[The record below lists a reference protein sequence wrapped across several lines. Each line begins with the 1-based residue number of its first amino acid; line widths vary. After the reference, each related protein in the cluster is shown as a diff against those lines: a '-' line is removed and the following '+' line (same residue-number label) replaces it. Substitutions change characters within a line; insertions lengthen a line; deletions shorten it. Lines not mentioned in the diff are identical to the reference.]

1 MKHPRK
7 QNQLPRGT
15 ATMLNSVRIRLTLWY
30 TAAMTIVLVVLAGAT
45 YFVLREN
52 VVRRA
57 DANAMELA
65 DSFLTTVNAE
75 LGDATKPDSVD
86 EGIAA
91 AISEHRFRDV
101 VFVVFDPQGDLL
113 GVSESYRQPGHSTDP
128 PREML
133 AHELRPLL
141 WTSGTF
147 RIIHLGGRQYRS
159 YVRHFSVDQ
168 Q

>member
-1 MKHPRK
+1 MRLVQK

-15 ATMLNSVRIRLTLWY
+15 ATMFNSVRIRLTLWY
-30 TAAMTIVLVVLAGAT
+30 AAAMTIVLVVLAGAT

-57 DANAMELA
+57 DANATELA
-65 DSFLTTVNAE
+65 DSFLVTVNAE
-75 LGDATKPDSVD
+75 LGDSTKPDSVD

-113 GVSESYRQPGHSTDP
+113 GTSGSYNLQGHSEDP
-128 PREML
+128 
-133 AHELRPLL
+133 
-141 WTSGTF
+141 T
-147 RIIHLGGRQYRS
+147 
-159 YVRHFSVDQ
+159 
-168 Q
+168 